1 MTDRESLTQGSPL
14 ERSALREMQTVL
26 DHAKRGVEA
35 ADRAE
40 LAAQQAAEHARS
52 FAKAIAVVVGA
63 LAAVVLIAVATRQH
77 R

>member
-1 MTDRESLTQGSPL
+1 
-14 ERSALREMQTVL
+14 MQTVL
-26 DHAKRGVEA
+26 DHAKRRVEA

-63 LAAVVLIAVATRQH
+63 LAAVVLIASQPGNIGSRSAR
-77 R
+77 